1 MNKHHAS
8 TDQPSRSV
16 PEVGA
21 PLDDRSSD
29 TGWHALLSGS
39 NGVRSLALAG
49 GVVLHAINVYIATT
63 ILPSVVRD
71 IGGIDYY
78 AWNTTL
84 FVAASILGSALSARL
99 LIGMGP
105 RGAYIIATLV
115 FAGGALLCAFAPSMP
130 VMLVGRLIQGLGGG
144 FLFALSYAM
153 IRLVFHE
160 ALWPRAMALVS
171 GMWGV
176 ATLIGPAVGG
186 IFAELGA
193 WRAAFWSLVPVAALF
208 ALLAAVV
215 LPKRSAERAERSPLP
230 LAQLVFLTLAV
241 LAVSA
246 GSVSP
251 IFLWNILGLAAAALL
266 TALLITTESR
276 ARHRLLPAGAFRIT
290 SALGALYATMS
301 LLAVAVTSGE
311 IFVPLFLQ
319 TLHHQSPLAAGYLAA
334 LMAAGWTLGSIASSG
349 ASGKGIRRAILA
361 GPILGV
367 TGMVAL
373 AVLIRTESA
382 GGWQTVTPLCLA
394 LVAIGLGVGLAWPH
408 LLTRVF
414 QVAPAGEQDLAAASI
429 TTVQLFATAL
439 GAALAGMV
447 ANLAGLTD
455 PGGIVGMA
463 SAAGWLFGVFAFA
476 PIFAVFTALRVIRP
490 HPKDGKVRQ
499 ASRNARLS

>member
-1 MNKHHAS
+1 MGN
-8 TDQPSRSV
+8 
-16 PEVGA
+16 
-21 PLDDRSSD
+21 LDNPPAKI
-29 TGWHALLSGS
+29 GWAALLSGM

-63 ILPSVVRD
+63 ILPSVVKD

-105 RGAYIIATLV
+105 RGAYIFAALV
-115 FAGGALLCAFAPSMP
+115 FAGGTLICAISPSMP
-130 VMLVGRLIQGLGGG
+130 VMLIGRLIQGLGGG

-153 IRLVFHE
+153 IRLVFDE

-176 ATLIGPAVGG
+176 ATLIGPAIGG
-186 IFAELGA
+186 IFAELGV
-193 WRAAFWSLVPVAALF
+193 WRVAFWSLIPVAALF
-208 ALLAAVV
+208 ALLAVAV
-215 LPKRSAERAERSPLP
+215 LPKHSTSGSERARLP
-230 LAQLVFLTLAV
+230 LAQLALLTAAV

-251 IFLWNILGLAAAALL
+251 ALAWNIVGLAAATIL
-266 TALLITTESR
+266 TALLIGVESR
-276 ARHRLLPAGAFRIT
+276 ARHRLLPTGAFRIT
-290 SALGALYATMS
+290 TALGAIYATMS

-319 TLHHQSPLAAGYLAA
+319 VLHHQSPLAAGYIAA
-334 LMAAGWTLGSIASSG
+334 LMAAGWTLGSIASAG
-349 ASGKGIRRAILA
+349 ASGKGIDRAIVA
-361 GPILGV
+361 GPILGLS
-367 TGMVAL
+367 GMAALTVLMPTESDGGWLAL
-373 AVLIRTESA
+373 API
-382 GGWQTVTPLCLA
+382 CLA

-414 QVAPAGEQDLAAASI
+414 QVAPDGEQDLASASI

-447 ANLAGLTD
+447 ASVAGLTD
-455 PGGIVGMA
+455 PGGIAGTA
-463 SAAGWLFGVFAFA
+463 SAALWLFGIFAFP
-476 PIFAVFTALRVIRP
+476 PILGVLTALRV
-490 HPKDGKVRQ
+490 VRLHSKAREGRQ
-499 ASRNARLS
+499 VSSNAGLS

>member
-8 TDQPSRSV
+8 PAQSAQSV
-16 PEVGA
+16 TEAGTPVDNRPA
-21 PLDDRSSD
+21 NA
-29 TGWHALLSGS
+29 GWAALLSGA

-63 ILPSVVRD
+63 ILPSVVKD

-99 LIGMGP
+99 LGAAGP
-105 RGAYIIATLV
+105 RGAYIVATLV
-115 FAGGALLCAFAPSMP
+115 FACGALLCAFAPSMP
-130 VMLVGRLIQGLGGG
+130 IMLAGRLVQGLGGG

-153 IRLVFHE
+153 IRLVFDE

-176 ATLIGPAVGG
+176 ATLVGPAVGG

-193 WRAAFWSLVPVAALF
+193 WRAAFWSLIPVAVLF
-208 ALLAAVV
+208 ALLAGVV
-215 LPKRSAERAERSPLP
+215 LPKRRAERSARAPLP
-230 LAQLVFLTLAV
+230 LAQLVFLTSAV

-251 IFLWNILGLAAAALL
+251 SLPWNIAGLGAAVIL
-266 TALLITTESR
+266 TALLIGTESR
-276 ARHRLLPAGAFRIT
+276 SRHRLLPAGAFSLT
-290 SALGALYATMS
+290 SALCALYATMS

-319 TLHHQSPLAAGYLAA
+319 VLHHQSPLAAGYLAA
-334 LMAAGWTLGSIASSG
+334 LMAAGWTLGSLASAG
-349 ASGKGIRRAILA
+349 ASDKGIRRAILA
-361 GPILGV
+361 GPILGLA
-367 TGMVAL
+367 GMVAL
-373 AVLIRTESA
+373 AILIRSESA
-382 GGWQTVTPLCLA
+382 GGWLTITPICLA

-414 QVAPAGEQDLAAASI
+414 QVASAGEQDLTAASI

-455 PGGIVGMA
+455 PGGSLGTA
-463 SAAGWLFGVFAFA
+463 NAATWLFGVFAFA
-476 PIFAVFTALRVIRP
+476 PLFALFAAQRVIRLHGESGP
-490 HPKDGKVRQ
+490 RAQQ
-499 ASRNARLS
+499 ACTR

>member
-1 MNKHHAS
+1 MSKQQAS
-8 TDQPSRSV
+8 VDQRPRSV
-16 PEVGA
+16 PA
-21 PLDDRSSD
+21 PGGSPDSS
-29 TGWHALLSGS
+29 GWQAMLSGA

-99 LIGMGP
+99 LVSAGP
-105 RGAYIIATLV
+105 RGAYAIASLV
-115 FAGGALLCAFAPSMP
+115 FACGALICAFAPSMP
-130 VMLVGRLIQGLGGG
+130 VMLVGRLVQGLGGG

-153 IRLVFHE
+153 IRLVFTQ

-186 IFAELGA
+186 LFAEHGV
-193 WRAAFWSLVPVAALF
+193 WRAAFWSLIPVAALF
-208 ALLAAVV
+208 ALLAMVV
-215 LPKRSAERAERSPLP
+215 LPKRSAEQSARSPLP
-230 LAQLVFLTLAV
+230 IAQLVLLTSTV

-246 GSVSP
+246 GSVLP
-251 IFLWNILGLAAAALL
+251 IFFWNIAGLGAATLL
-266 TALLITTESR
+266 TTLLIATHSR
-276 ARHRLLPAGAFRIT
+276 ARHRLLPAGAFRLT
-290 SALGALYATMS
+290 SPLGALYATLS
-301 LLAVAVTSGE
+301 LLALAVTSGE

-319 TLHHQSPLAAGYLAA
+319 ELHHQSPLIAGYLAA
-334 LMAAGWTLGSIASSG
+334 LMAAGWTLGSIASAG
-349 ASGKGIRRAILA
+349 AHDKGIRRALLA
-361 GPILGV
+361 GPFLGLA
-367 TGMVAL
+367 GMLAL

-382 GGWQTVTPLCLA
+382 GGWLTLAPICLA

-408 LLTRVF
+408 LLTRIL
-414 QVAPAGEQDLAAASI
+414 QVAPAGEQALAASSI

-447 ANLAGLTD
+447 ANLAGLTE
-455 PGGIVGMA
+455 PGGIPGMA
-463 SAAGWLFGVFAFA
+463 NAAGWLFGVFAFA
-476 PIFAVFTALRVIRP
+476 PVLAVLTTLRVIRTR
-490 HPKDGKVRQ
+490 HQ
-499 ASRNARLS
+499 NQ